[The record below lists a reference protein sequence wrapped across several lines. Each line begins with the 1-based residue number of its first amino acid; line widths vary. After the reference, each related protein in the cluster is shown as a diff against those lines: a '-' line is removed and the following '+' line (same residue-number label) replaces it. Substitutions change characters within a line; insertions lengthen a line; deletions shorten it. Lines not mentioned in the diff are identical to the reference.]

1 MEKPLFFTKLSKL
14 ELICSI
20 FCIGIGLL
28 LMIFFGRILLEKFKM
43 DRLFLFLVPIFL
55 IIQVIRNLKIFIV
68 YNEIIVIRRPFA
80 IFKKAF
86 DVVYRLDELNDVT
99 FRTVKSRAKNDF
111 VIFHTKGSSNKSDE
125 SYVLNGRIQLQ
136 LLMSKLENLGV
147 KTINELD

>member
-55 IIQVIRNLKIFIV
+55 IIQVIRNAKIFIV
-68 YNEIIVIRRPFA
+68 YNERIVIRRPFA

-111 VIFHTKGSSNKSDE
+111 VIFHTKVSSNKSDE

>member
-14 ELICSI
+14 ELISSI

-28 LMIFFGRILLEKFKM
+28 LMIFFGKILLEKFKK
-43 DRLFLFLVPIFL
+43 DSLFLFLVPIFL
-55 IIQVIRNLKIFIV
+55 IIQVIRKVKIFIV
-68 YNEIIVIRRPFA
+68 YNERIVIRRPFA

-111 VIFHTKGSSNKSDE
+111 VIFHTKVSSNKSDE

>member
-14 ELICSI
+14 ELISSI

-55 IIQVIRNLKIFIV
+55 IIQVIRNAKIFIV
-68 YNEIIVIRRPFA
+68 YNERIVIRRPFA

-111 VIFHTKGSSNKSDE
+111 VIFHTKVSSNKSDE

>member
-55 IIQVIRNLKIFIV
+55 IIQVIRYAKIFIV
-68 YNEIIVIRRPFA
+68 YNERIVIRRPFA

-111 VIFHTKGSSNKSDE
+111 VIFHIKVSSNKSDE